1 MLQVCKQQS
10 EHQNPFVGENGVKF
24 LSFTIAT
31 GSFDVAFDLLKYYP
45 ELAST
50 TVPSPWTPLQ
60 FLMLS
65 MRGKRYN
72 FYQRFVY
79 TYVPAEIR
87 NLEDAIKNCGIE
99 NQETYQA
106 NLVTKSFIYSVMEK
120 FYVKFWKVTLLQV
133 PHIKQ
138 LHKDK
143 VNQTLALTILKF
155 ICEEIHKLKS
165 NHIEQ
170 LYDACLA
177 AMLNDTPEVIELIAR
192 ICPQLVWARDSQGCS
207 LIGHSI
213 VFRSKYAYNF
223 LMHQVSPDKYFY
235 IAYSYNDGNNLL
247 HLAGK
252 RAFIDD
258 PNGAALQMQRDLQ
271 WFQEVSNFVR
281 PEERTVENFEQE
293 TPLMLFKKEHKDL
306 RQQGEKWV
314 KNTARS
320 YTVTAAFIFAIALV
334 AALTVPGGNNKDTGK
349 AVDETVLSFIIFAV
363 SDVMSMIISGASL
376 LLFRSFDTA
385 RYADED
391 FLYNLPKSLILGL
404 VMLFMSVATMLIAF
418 SATLYIMFALESSWI
433 LILVAAIACL
443 PIALFV
449 TLQLPL
455 LVELISST
463 YACGTFG
470 KRRELAATS

>member
-1 MLQVCKQQS
+1 
-10 EHQNPFVGENGVKF
+10 
-24 LSFTIAT
+24 
-31 GSFDVAFDLLKYYP
+31 
-45 ELAST
+45 
-50 TVPSPWTPLQ
+50 
-60 FLMLS
+60 
-65 MRGKRYN
+65 
-72 FYQRFVY
+72 
-79 TYVPAEIR
+79 
-87 NLEDAIKNCGIE
+87 
-99 NQETYQA
+99 
-106 NLVTKSFIYSVMEK
+106 MEK
-120 FYVKFWKVTLLQV
+120 FYVKSWKVTLLQV

-170 LYDACLA
+170 LYDAYLA

-192 ICPQLVWARDSQGCS
+192 ICPQLVWTRDSHRGS
-207 LIGHSI
+207 LIAHSI

-223 LMHQVSPDKYFY
+223 LMHQVSPDKYFH
-235 IAYSYNDGNNLL
+235 IAYSYNVGNNLL

-252 RAFIDD
+252 RALTSD

-271 WFQEVSNFVR
+271 WFQEVSNFVC

-320 YTVTAAFIFAIALV
+320 YTITAAVIFALVLV

-349 AVDETVLSFIIFAV
+349 AVDVTVLSFIIFAV

-376 LLFRSFDTA
+376 ILFRSFDTT

-404 VMLFMSVATMLIAF
+404 VMLFMYVATMLIAF
-418 SATLYIMFALESSWI
+418 SATLYIMFVLESSWI

-443 PIALFV
+443 PIAFFV
-449 TLQLPL
+449 MLQLPL

-463 YACGTFG
+463 YACGIFG